1 MKRDELLLSSFLPT
15 FAFFAFFTALLPA
28 EALAISEDAIVR
40 SVVRI
45 ETTSQEPDYRQP
57 WEPGRTRRSSGTGFV
72 VDGNRIM
79 TNAHVVSHARFITVT
94 RSGDPRPYRARVE
107 HIAHD
112 CDLALLT
119 VDYPAF
125 FGGIRPLPIGGLP
138 VIESTVSVYGFP
150 IGGDRLSVTRGV
162 VSRIDFQPYSHSG
175 ADAHLAIQIDAA
187 INPGNSGGPVIQ
199 DGKVVGVAFQGFRG
213 DVAQNVGYMIPTPVV
228 KRFLAD
234 VADGKYDEYVD
245 LALTYYPL
253 FNPAARRALGLTD
266 PENGVLVG
274 TVFGGGSADG
284 KIFPGD
290 VLLAIDGH
298 PIASDGSVELENENV
313 ELAEIVERKF
323 LGDKVRLKV
332 LRERQLL
339 EVELTLKNFPHRLNA
354 ISFRENAPFV
364 SYAGLVFQPVDQNLI
379 NALRPANLRLNFLF
393 NSYLPDALYKKFPQL
408 ITLSTILPDPVNTY
422 AGDFRFGIVE
432 SINNQPITDL
442 ASVKAAFESPG
453 DFTVIRFVGDGRP
466 LVLKK
471 KAVEEATPRI
481 RMRYNLRKTSNLE
494 S

>member
-1 MKRDELLLSSFLPT
+1 MRNHSFAFYRALTAAVAVLLSVCDGRAMAP
-15 FAFFAFFTALLPA
+15 
-28 EALAISEDAIVR
+28 EDAIVR

-45 ETTSQEPDYRQP
+45 ETTSQEPDYRMP
-57 WEPGRTRRSSGTGFV
+57 WEPGRTGGGSGTGFV

-94 RSGDPRPYRARVE
+94 RHGDPRPHRAKVE

-138 VIESTVSVYGFP
+138 AMESTVSVYGFP

-175 ADAHLAIQIDAA
+175 ADSHLAIQIDAA

-228 KRFLAD
+228 SRFLAD

-245 LALTYYPL
+245 LALTYYPI
-253 FNPAARRALGLTD
+253 FNPAARAALGITD
-266 PENGVLVG
+266 PESGVLVG
-274 TVFGGGSADG
+274 TVFGGGSSDG

-298 PIASDGSVELENENV
+298 SIASDGSVELENENV

-323 LGDKVRLKV
+323 LGDSVRLKV
-332 LRERQLL
+332 LRDGQTMD
-339 EVELTLKNFPHRLNA
+339 VELALKNFPHRLNA
-354 ISFRENAPFV
+354 TSFRENAPFV
-364 SYAGLVFQPVDQNLI
+364 SYAGLIFQPVDQDLVD
-379 NALRPANLRLNFLF
+379 ALRPGNLRLNFLF
-393 NSYLPDALYKKFPQL
+393 NSYLPDAQYKKFPQL
-408 ITLSTILPDPVNTY
+408 ITLSNILPDPINTY
-422 AGDFRFGIVE
+422 AGDFRFGILE
-432 SINNQPITDL
+432 SINGEPVPDL
-442 ASVKAAFESPG
+442 AAVKKALDSGG
-453 DFTVIRFVGDGRP
+453 DFSVIRFVGEGRP
-466 LVLKK
+466 LVLEK
-471 KAVEEATPRI
+471 KAVEEAAPRI
-481 RMRYNLRKTSNLE
+481 RERYNLRKTSRLD